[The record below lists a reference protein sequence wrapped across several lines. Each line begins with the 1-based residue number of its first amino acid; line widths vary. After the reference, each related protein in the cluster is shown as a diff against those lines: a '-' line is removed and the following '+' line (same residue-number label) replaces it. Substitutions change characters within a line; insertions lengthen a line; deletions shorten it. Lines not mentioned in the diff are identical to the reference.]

1 MFVFNAIIVI
11 GSGMTV
17 LAIAAFIMA
26 HVNKAYLFIKGFLRN
41 AYWAFMRSV
50 LKKDVRDK
58 QVVTF
63 LWREK

>member
-26 HVNKAYLFIKGFLRN
+26 RVNKAICFIKGFLRN